1 MDAAISAI
9 SLFNFAIDT
18 FKNIQL
24 ARQFEKRF
32 GSYQLKL
39 DIIQVR
45 LSRWGQVAVANET
58 LTVEGKGEDVE
69 GSPPSKAKTILSD
82 IEDLLYIAQREAK
95 DIEEQMKGSNSLL
108 DPNAI
113 PRDLQKIRSK
123 LHQFLQKRNIEAVKA
138 YDGLKWS
145 FYKKEQF
152 EEFIK
157 DISEHVAQLET
168 IFPPEEHKKLV
179 ALSTEECKDIGKTN
193 LKSLKNVAQD
203 TDPWLEKAV
212 QDELKKKSGGESYTI
227 TMSHVT
233 GIGTE
238 IHHGDVKGVSNGNG
252 NTTDNNWN

>member
-1 MDAAISAI
+1 MDAANSAI
-9 SLFNFAIDT
+9 GLFNFAIDT

-24 ARQFEKRF
+24 ARQFEKQF

-45 LSRWGQVAVANET
+45 LSRWGQVALVNEI
-58 LTVEGKGEDVE
+58 LTVEGKGEDVAD
-69 GSPPSKAKTILSD
+69 SPSSKAKSILSD
-82 IEDLLYIAQREAK
+82 IEDLLYSAQREAK
-95 DIEEQMKGSNSLL
+95 HIEEKMKGSDQIL
-108 DPNAI
+108 DPNSI

-123 LHQFLQKRNIEAVKA
+123 LHQFLHKRKIEAAKA
-138 YDGLKWS
+138 YNGLKWA

-168 IFPPEEHKKLV
+168 LFPPEEHKKLV
-179 ALSTEECKDIGKTN
+179 ALSTEECKDIGKAN
-193 LKSLKNVAQD
+193 LKSLKDVVQD
-203 TDPWLEKAV
+203 TDPWLQKAV
-212 QDELKKKSGGESYTI
+212 QDELEKNPGGDSYTI

-233 GIGTE
+233 GIATG

-252 NTTDNNWN
+252 NTTNNAWN